1 MGRPRTT
8 MNLVCEKCGRDF
20 SNEPT
25 GTTTYLRH
33 MARKN
38 PCGSTEPYKRAP
50 RKYFENVQLNDFED
64 VTMMHV
70 VGPETDGTKRGW
82 IRDVLKQVFS
92 LDENKCVIV
101 SSKDELPD
109 NILVKRNG
117 KAEPMNLEQ
126 LCILTLLVLHAR
138 LWPFLELSGWGKY
151 KEFEEWVEAVSGVHL
166 KDHNWQGTI
175 EPASYYFGAV
185 RDFWTS
191 HLSNMP
197 RRRHTNWVFASAVF
211 KK

>member
-1 MGRPRTT
+1 MGRHRTT

-20 SNEPT
+20 SKEPT

-38 PCGSTEPYKRAP
+38 PCGDTEPYQRAP
-50 RKYFENVQLNDFED
+50 RKYFDDVQLNDFED

-70 VGPETDGTKRGW
+70 VGPTNEGTKRGC
-82 IRDVLKQVFS
+82 IQNVLKQIFAM
-92 LDENKCVIV
+92 DENKCVVIN
-101 SSKDELPD
+101 SKDDLQD
-109 NILVKRNG
+109 NIFVKRIG
-117 KAEPMNLEQ
+117 KADIITLER
-126 LCILTLLVLHAR
+126 LCILTLLLLHER
-138 LWPFLELSGWGKY
+138 LWPFLELSGWQKY
-151 KEFEEWVEAVSGVHL
+151 KEFEEWVENVSGVHL

-191 HLSNMP
+191 HLMNMP
-197 RRRHTNWVFASAVF
+197 RRRHTNWVFSSAVF